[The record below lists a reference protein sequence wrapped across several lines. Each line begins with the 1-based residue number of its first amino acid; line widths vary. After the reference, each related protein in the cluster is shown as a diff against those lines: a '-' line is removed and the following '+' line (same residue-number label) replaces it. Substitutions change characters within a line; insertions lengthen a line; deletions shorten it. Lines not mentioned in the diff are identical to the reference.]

1 MHPPKHETFD
11 LRARTNTDPKGIV
24 RAVDEYVVRP
34 WGLYVA
40 RPTPGRA
47 QFHYLESW
55 LLPSLGLRATV
66 FHFNPGH
73 ERDQDYYLDVGEYT
87 SGPDVWSAEDHY
99 LDLVVR
105 TGRGVELTDVDEL
118 FEAAR
123 HGLLAPEVA
132 EQAVRRALH
141 AVDGL
146 ARNGYDLNA
155 WLAGKG
161 MPAHM
166 ALISEFRCSTA
177 SSDGK
182 QAVEEFAVMHQGH
195 AQVFGG
201 GLLASRPLFF
211 QT

>member
-24 RAVDEYVVRP
+24 RAVDDYIVRP
-34 WGLYVA
+34 WGLYLA
-40 RPTPGRA
+40 RRTPGRT

-87 SGPDVWSAEDHY
+87 SGPDMWRSEDHY

-105 TGRGVELTDVDEL
+105 TGRGVQLTDTDEL
-118 FEAAR
+118 LEAMR
-123 HGLLAPEVA
+123 QGLLAPEIA
-132 EQAVRRALH
+132 EQAVRRAVH

-146 ARNGYDLNA
+146 ARNGYDLNT
-155 WLAGKG
+155 WLAGEG
-161 MPAHM
+161 
-166 ALISEFRCSTA
+166 I
-177 SSDGK
+177 
-182 QAVEEFAVMHQGH
+182 Q
-195 AQVFGG
+195 
-201 GLLASRPLFF
+201 LAWR
-211 QT
+211 